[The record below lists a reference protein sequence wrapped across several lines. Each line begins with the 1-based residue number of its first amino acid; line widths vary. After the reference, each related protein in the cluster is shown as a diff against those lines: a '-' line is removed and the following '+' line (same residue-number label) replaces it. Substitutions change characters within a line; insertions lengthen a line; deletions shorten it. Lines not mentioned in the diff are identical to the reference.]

1 MDLPILSVRHYI
13 AGEEMALWQLFF
25 DTVRQVNSRDY
36 SLVQVQAW
44 APEKVDEQAWCTRI
58 ARNNPFVCVANE
70 QIVGFADLQDNG
82 YIDQFFVHCAWQGR
96 GVGTKLFQAIEK
108 RAAHLRLPELTSNV
122 SITARPFFHRR
133 GFTLV
138 ASQEVHLGLVV
149 LRNFRMHKTLPQ
161 P

>member
-1 MDLPILSVRHYI
+1 MLSVRQYA
-13 AGEEMALWQLFF
+13 AGEEMALWQIFF

-36 SLVQVQAW
+36 SLAQVQAW
-44 APEKVDEQAWCTRI
+44 ASENVDEEAWCRRI

-70 QIVGFADLQDNG
+70 QVVGFADLQDDG
-82 YIDQFFVHCAWQGR
+82 YIDQFFVHCTWQGR
-96 GVGTKLFQAIEK
+96 GVGTKLYQAIET
-108 RAAHLRLPELTSNV
+108 RAGHLRLPELSSNV

-138 ASQEVHLGLVV
+138 ASQEVRLGSVV
-149 LRNFRMHKTLPQ
+149 LQNFRMRKTLRQ